1 MPMKKV
7 AESLGNPEIRQLNAG
22 GPFSPLKN
30 KLMLFGQ
37 FVGDWDIVEA
47 RSLQE
52 DGSWLI
58 SKGEYHSGWILGGTA
73 IQDVWKSNVDGIVD
87 TGGTTIHVYD
97 PDTDSW
103 NSIWISPNQGTIR
116 SFIGRKK
123 GKEIELESRE
133 TSRRLMRW
141 IFYDMNGDSFRCRS
155 ESTND
160 AWKSWIVTEEML
172 VKRQKQKG
180 TKKH

>member
-1 MPMKKV
+1 MPAKKI
-7 AESLGNPEIRQLNAG
+7 ARISKKPEIRQLNAS

-30 KLMLFGQ
+30 KLKLFGQ

-58 SKGEYHSGWILGGTA
+58 SKGEYHAGWILGGTA
-73 IQDVWKSNVDGIVD
+73 VQDVWKSTDHGVVD
-87 TGGTTIHVYD
+87 TGGTTIHIYD

-103 NSIWISPNQGTIR
+103 NSIWISPNQATIR
-116 SFIGRKK
+116 SFTGRKK
-123 GKEIELESRE
+123 GRDIELESRE
-133 TSRRLMRW
+133 NSRRIMRW
-141 IFYDMNGDSFRCRS
+141 IFYVVKKDSFRCRS

-160 AWKSWIVTEEML
+160 AGKKWIVTEEMF
-172 VKRQKQKG
+172 VKRHEHKS
-180 TKKH
+180 